1 MISNHKIQAALDE
14 IKEISKIDLALYT
27 DKGKQVAAT
36 FEPEGDMEYA
46 VNSFAGSMAESQM
59 LSGCHFFKVYVDGEL
74 EYVLLTK
81 SSAEDAY
88 MVGKLAVCQI
98 RTLVSAYMEQFDRNN
113 FMQNILLGNMLVVDM
128 YNKAQK
134 LHIEQA
140 ERVVFVIEI
149 DGKKDATAMETVKN
163 LFVTKTRDYVT
174 EVDEQSIVLIKDT
187 RDMKED
193 EELQT
198 LARMIVDNMHTEA
211 MVKVRVGYGNRVHN
225 LQDIAKSYQEAK
237 MALEVVDGLWPKKKE
252 LERIRSAV
260 AAALK
265 EARLPAHRAERVCG
279 VGGTARAALKIA
291 NDWYEKP
298 AGNRILTPA
307 EVRRLTKLLL
317 KRDHQTRKLILRHCP
332 DRVHTILPGIV
343 LMDALTEALCEGEL
357 YISPYGVREGYLCH
371 KLLNAG
377 T

>member
-1 MISNHKIQAALDE
+1 MCIRDRIR
-14 IKEISKIDLALYT
+14 
-27 DKGKQVAAT
+27 AAT
-36 FEPEGDMEYA
+36 G
-46 VNSFAGSMAESQM
+46 VG
-59 LSGCHFFKVYVDGEL
+59 VDVISGEL
-74 EYVLLTK
+74 EARLGYYGARTATDLQDGAMFDIGGG
-81 SSAEDAY
+81 SAEVLEVRAGE
-88 MVGKLAVCQI
+88 VK
-98 RTLVSAYMEQFDRNN
+98 
-113 FMQNILLGNMLVVDM
+113 
-128 YNKAQK
+128 KAQS
-134 LHIEQA
+134 LPIGSLE
-140 ERVVFVIEI
+140 
-149 DGKKDATAMETVKN
+149 
-163 LFVTKTRDYVT
+163 LF
-174 EVDEQSIVLIKDT
+174 
-187 RDMKED
+187 
-193 EELQT
+193 
-198 LARMIVDNMHTEA
+198 
-211 MVKVRVGYGNRVHN
+211 NRC
-225 LQDIAKSYQEAK
+225 
-237 MALEVVDGLWPKKKE
+237 VDGLWPKKKE
-252 LERIRSAV
+252 LERIRSTV

-317 KRDHQTRKLILRHCP
+317 KRDHQARKLILRHCP

>member
-1 MISNHKIQAALDE
+1 MKFAIVDLGSNTIRLSVYNTLPEGGFDLLFSEKEMAGLVSYVHGGVLSPEGIQRACGAIRDFQALLRQF
-14 IKEISKIDLALYT
+14 DLDAPHVFATASLRNIRNT
-27 DKGKQVAAT
+27 EEAVEQIRAAT
-36 FEPEGDMEYA
+36 G
-46 VNSFAGSMAESQM
+46 VG
-59 LSGCHFFKVYVDGEL
+59 VDVISGEL
-74 EYVLLTK
+74 EARLGYYG
-81 SSAEDAY
+81 ARD
-88 MVGKLAVCQI
+88 GHGLAGRRHV
-98 RTLVSAYMEQFDRNN
+98 RHWRRA
-113 FMQNILLGNMLVVDM
+113 
-128 YNKAQK
+128 AQRSWRSGPGRSK
-134 LHIEQA
+134 RPRACPSGSLE
-140 ERVVFVIEI
+140 
-149 DGKKDATAMETVKN
+149 
-163 LFVTKTRDYVT
+163 LF
-174 EVDEQSIVLIKDT
+174 
-187 RDMKED
+187 
-193 EELQT
+193 
-198 LARMIVDNMHTEA
+198 
-211 MVKVRVGYGNRVHN
+211 NRC
-225 LQDIAKSYQEAK
+225 
-237 MALEVVDGLWPKKKE
+237 VDGLWPKKKE
-252 LERIRSAV
+252 LERIRSTV

-317 KRDHQTRKLILRHCP
+317 KRDHQARKLILRHCP